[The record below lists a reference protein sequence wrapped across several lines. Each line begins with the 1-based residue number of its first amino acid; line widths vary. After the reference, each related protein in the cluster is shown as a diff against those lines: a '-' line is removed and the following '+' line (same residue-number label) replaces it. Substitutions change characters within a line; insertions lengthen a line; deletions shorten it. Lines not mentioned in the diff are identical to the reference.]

1 MKANELMIGDWV
13 KTPVDMGKIQAI
25 NATCLPNFQTVEV
38 WHKRYEDGRRASD
51 YICDPLDLQPI
62 PLTPEILEKN
72 GFSLVEVGDNGTG
85 TPSQYRNRFE
95 KWLLK
100 TTWKDVALWYD
111 RLAKYYNVATMEGA
125 RIHYIHELQHAL
137 RLCGIEKEIEL

>member
-38 WHKRYEDGRRASD
+38 WHKRYEDGRRAGD
-51 YICDPLDLQPI
+51 YICDSLDLRPI
-62 PLTPEILEKN
+62 PLTPEILKKN
-72 GFSLVEVGDNGTG
+72 GWINTAPGIWQITIGNMGLLWQDSNKLFQMIEH
-85 TPSQYRNRFE
+85 TPYEEIGSRDIDFRISARFCIS
-95 KWLLK
+95 
-100 TTWKDVALWYD
+100 DV
-111 RLAKYYNVATMEGA
+111 
-125 RIHYIHELQHAL
+125 HELQHAL

>member
-1 MKANELMIGDWV
+1 MKASELMIGDWV
-13 KTPVDMGKIQAI
+13 RFSYPHHETGQPIERIFKVTEIEAQLGSYY
-25 NATCLPNFQTVEV
+25 V
-38 WHKRYEDGRRASD
+38 WSEEKGRMCHPER
-51 YICDPLDLQPI
+51 LQPI

-95 KWLLK
+95 RWLLK
-100 TTWKDVALWYD
+100 TTRKDVALWYD
-111 RLAKYYNVATMEGA
+111 RLAKYYHVATMQGA
-125 RIHYIHELQHAL
+125 RLHYIHELQHAL